1 MTPSRAGAP
10 ATAALIAA
18 LAAGCQGSRPFT
30 AGFWYQDDSYALPAA
45 AIDRLGGPLTDR
57 DIEAIKQ
64 TSRIELAR
72 AFADLRIRVTD
83 DRRAFWR
90 VGVLHTLPPRRR
102 SPNAGESVALGP
114 LGGLG
119 NVDFVLV
126 ALTAI
131 RYAPPDATRPAVVE
145 GIGRGIGRVA
155 AHEFGHQILGADFAH
170 DKVDVNSYEYPSPD
184 RASQYY
190 GELHWTTA
198 GPLLRQKMGR

>member
-1 MTPSRAGAP
+1 MTRSRARAP
-10 ATAALIAA
+10 AVAAFAVA
-18 LAAGCQGSRPFT
+18 LAAGCQSPRTFT
-30 AGFWYQDDSYALPAA
+30 AGFWYEDDSYALPTAA
-45 AIDRLGGPLTDR
+45 TVRLGGPLTDR

-64 TSRIELAR
+64 ISRLELAR

-131 RYAPPDATRPAVVE
+131 RYAPPDATRRAVVE